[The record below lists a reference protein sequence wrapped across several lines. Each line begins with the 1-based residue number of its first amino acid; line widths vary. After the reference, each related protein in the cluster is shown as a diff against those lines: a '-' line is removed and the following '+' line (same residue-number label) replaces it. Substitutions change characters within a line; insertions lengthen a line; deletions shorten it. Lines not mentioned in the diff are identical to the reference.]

1 MPETDTLLPERP
13 DTQAAAGDIPGTLRD
28 IRAAVDT
35 ELGVFRRYFRDSVRS
50 DARLLDR
57 VTQYM
62 LRQKGK
68 EIRPLLVLLSAK
80 MCGGVNETAYRAA
93 ALVELMHTATL
104 MHDDVVDAAERRRNA
119 LSVNALWK
127 NKVAVLFGDF
137 LLSRGL
143 LLSLRH
149 GDYALLH
156 ALSDA
161 VSRMSEGELLQIEK
175 TRRLDIDEKTYF
187 RIISDKTA
195 SLIAACMGCG
205 ALSAAAD
212 HSVLDRMRQ
221 AGEHLGLAFQI
232 RDDLFDY
239 GAKDIGKP
247 VGIDLQEKKM
257 TLPLIYALA
266 DAPAKERRDMLRI
279 VRKKK
284 KSRRD
289 RQVVYAYVERRG
301 GIAYARQKMREHARK
316 ARNLIQDMPPTEAR
330 NAMLGLV
337 DYTIRR
343 NK

>member
-1 MPETDTLLPERP
+1 
-13 DTQAAAGDIPGTLRD
+13 
-28 IRAAVDT
+28 
-35 ELGVFRRYFRDSVRS
+35 
-50 DARLLDR
+50 
-57 VTQYM
+57 
-62 LRQKGK
+62 
-68 EIRPLLVLLSAK
+68 

-119 LSVNALWK
+119 FSVNALWK

-149 GDYALLH
+149 GDYELLH
-156 ALSDA
+156 ELSDA

-187 RIISDKTA
+187 QIISDKTA

-205 ALSAAAD
+205 ALSASAD
-212 HSVLDRMRQ
+212 RNVLRAMQQ

-239 GAKDIGKP
+239 GGQDVGKP
-247 VGIDLQEKKM
+247 IGIDLQEKKM
-257 TLPLIYALA
+257 TLPLIYALV
-266 DAPAKERRDMLRI
+266 DAPSEERRDMLRI
-279 VRKKK
+279 VRKKRK
-284 KSRRD
+284 NRRD
-289 RQVVYAYVERRG
+289 RKIIYACVDRRG
-301 GIAYARQKMREHARK
+301 GIAYAQRKMREHADQ
-316 ARNLIQDMPPTEAR
+316 ARELLRAMPPTEAR
-330 NAMLGLV
+330 SAMLGLV
-337 DYTIRR
+337 DFTIRR

>member
-13 DTQAAAGDIPGTLRD
+13 DTQPAIGDIPGTLRD
-28 IRAAVDT
+28 IRAAVHT
-35 ELGVFRRYFRDSVRS
+35 ELGVFRRYFRDAVRADS
-50 DARLLDR
+50 RLLDR

-68 EIRPLLVLLSAK
+68 EIRPMLVLLSAK

-119 LSVNALWK
+119 FSVNALWK

-149 GDYALLH
+149 GDYELLH
-156 ALSDA
+156 ALSSA

-175 TRRLDIDEKTYF
+175 TRRLNIDEKTYF

-205 ALSAAAD
+205 ALSADAD
-212 HSVLDRMRQ
+212 RNVLHAMQQ

-239 GAKDIGKP
+239 GTQDIGKP

-266 DAPAKERRDMLRI
+266 NAPPKERRDMLRI
-279 VRKKK
+279 VRKKRK
-284 KSRRD
+284 GRRD
-289 RQVVYAYVERRG
+289 RQAVYAYVERRG
-301 GIAYARQKMREHARK
+301 GIAYAHRKMREHADK
-316 ARNLIQDMPPTEAR
+316 ARALLEDMPPTEAR

-337 DYTIRR
+337 NYTIRR